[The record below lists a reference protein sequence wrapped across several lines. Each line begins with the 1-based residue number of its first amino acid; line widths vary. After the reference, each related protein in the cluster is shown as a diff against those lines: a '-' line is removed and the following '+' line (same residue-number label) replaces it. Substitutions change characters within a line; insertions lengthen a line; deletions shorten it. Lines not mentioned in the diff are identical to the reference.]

1 MLVAK
6 QSKNNLSIFV
16 LNFSIF
22 LLGLVVFMILSL
34 NFDVTQDDA
43 YISFRYAENYLSG
56 KGLVYNYGEKVE
68 GYTNF
73 LWIIILI
80 ISKAIFG
87 IDYLVASR
95 FLGILCGELVLF
107 LIFLISIE
115 YFNKNSPL
123 LYLSTLIVLLS
134 NLSFIY
140 WSGSSMETSAF
151 ACTVLLAIFMEKRMP
166 MVSPAI
172 AAVSTLIRP
181 EGFLV
186 FISILVYRL
195 IFKKETVFCIL
206 MYSILMLPFA
216 AFKWFYFGSL
226 FPNTYFAKSGIGF
239 EYCKSGFEYVWSYIK
254 GPGVY
259 GAIILPVL
267 VTVRKLWK
275 LHCPLYLYIIFY
287 MVYIIVAGGD
297 VLKAYRFFVPMV
309 PVLSYMFVVS
319 ITELLRG
326 LRIKPVNAIVLLCTL
341 TYSMISCL
349 QTYDYLRV
357 SAKNELGLIKSM
369 HFIGYMLKK
378 HIGNDFSVAT
388 STIGML
394 GYQLIGHRVID
405 VLGLTDAYIA
415 KNPEKIEGIESSWKE
430 RRYNSYYLLKQ
441 QPDFIVF
448 STGYKPS
455 APAERA
461 LMMHSEFRRKYAPT
475 GFVYRN
481 VTYVIWKKVANVDL
495 SKDVIYHDPQF
506 VNKIVDALNNL
517 YLANSPNRALM
528 DFRESYARLGEDYP
542 LILVGISSCFLA
554 MNLIDSAAIY
564 ARKALQIDSTYWLGH
579 VNMMTRALSIGDT
592 ITARLHLE
600 VLKRHHPWLF
610 DFSYQPTH
618 DVRFTNPHEL

>member
-1 MLVAK
+1 
-6 QSKNNLSIFV
+6 
-16 LNFSIF
+16 
-22 LLGLVVFMILSL
+22 
-34 NFDVTQDDA
+34 
-43 YISFRYAENYLSG
+43 
-56 KGLVYNYGEKVE
+56 
-68 GYTNF
+68 
-73 LWIIILI
+73 
-80 ISKAIFG
+80 
-87 IDYLVASR
+87 
-95 FLGILCGELVLF
+95 
-107 LIFLISIE
+107 
-115 YFNKNSPL
+115 
-123 LYLSTLIVLLS
+123 
-134 NLSFIY
+134 
-140 WSGSSMETSAF
+140 
-151 ACTVLLAIFMEKRMP
+151 
-166 MVSPAI
+166 
-172 AAVSTLIRP
+172 
-181 EGFLV
+181 
-186 FISILVYRL
+186 
-195 IFKKETVFCIL
+195 
-206 MYSILMLPFA
+206 
-216 AFKWFYFGSL
+216 
-226 FPNTYFAKSGIGF
+226 
-239 EYCKSGFEYVWSYIK
+239 
-254 GPGVY
+254 
-259 GAIILPVL
+259 
-267 VTVRKLWK
+267 
-275 LHCPLYLYIIFY
+275 
-287 MVYIIVAGGD
+287 
-297 VLKAYRFFVPMV
+297 
-309 PVLSYMFVVS
+309 
-319 ITELLRG
+319 
-326 LRIKPVNAIVLLCTL
+326 
-341 TYSMISCL
+341 MISCL

-528 DFRESYARLGEDYP
+528 DFRESY
-542 LILVGISSCFLA
+542 
-554 MNLIDSAAIY
+554 SAAIY